1 MGNFKHLLMV
11 PFTGLGLYRGFRG
24 NRWLKNRIKVFE
36 QFVVPSLLAQTS
48 QDFIV
53 WVAWRNEEKSNKI
66 VNDFKKRLEKT
77 GLKFVHTYSGCPFWD
92 DKYPDDIAKIRL
104 IDAIHGSMG
113 ELINMIG
120 ECEHVLMT
128 IQPSDDCY
136 HSGMVDEVQREIFKD
151 ANQVVGYKHGYI
163 MDYKTQEVREYN
175 PETNPPFFTIRFPRE
190 TFIDPLKHIEYTGP
204 YKSHEF
210 VVDYLK
216 HSYLEGRGFLV
227 GIHGFNI
234 STVFDH
240 PYAGDRVDQTLLG
253 GFGLLLSEPLE
264 VKFSVRS
271 WIFSKMPYQVKRKLR
286 FWSGEKKWILRPFFA
301 LIYNTL
307 RD

>member
-92 DKYPDDIAKIRL
+92 DKYPDEEARVRL
-104 IDAIHGSMG
+104 IDALHGSMG
-113 ELINMIG
+113 ELINVIG
-120 ECEHVLMT
+120 ECDHVLMT
-128 IQPSDDCY
+128 ITPSDDCY
-136 HSGMVDEVQREIFKD
+136 HSKMVEEVQSRLFQN
-151 ANQVVGYKHGYI
+151 AVQVVGYRNGYI
-163 MDYKTQEVREYN
+163 MDYRTGEIREYN
-175 PETNPPFFTIRFPRE
+175 PKTNPPFFTIRFPRDV
-190 TFIDPLKHIEYTGP
+190 FIDPLKHMEYTGP

-216 HSYLEGRGFLV
+216 HEYLDGRGFLV

-240 PYAGDRVDQTLLG
+240 PYAGDNAPIDILL
-253 GFGLLLSEPLE
+253 GFGLGTVELLE

-271 WIFSKMPYQVKRKLR
+271 WIFSKLPYKVKRKLR
-286 FWSGEKKWILRPFFA
+286 YWAGEKKWILSPLFS
-301 LIYNTL
+301 LIYNIL